1 MGVPKVAITIRKMI
15 KKDMNIVQD
24 IAITTW
30 HATYSSIIAGALK
43 HHYLKKAYSN
53 QMMKQRLKQPYF
65 FVAEFNGDVVGLAQ
79 FTVADKHGMTEL
91 VAIYLYPEYQG
102 KGIGSA
108 FLEKGIEYLEHAN
121 EIQLNVEKDN
131 RQGRRFYEAKG
142 FIVID
147 EYEEDFAGHILNTIR
162 MSLKI

>member
-1 MGVPKVAITIRKMI
+1 MAVTIRKMI
-15 KKDMNIVQD
+15 KKDKSTVQD

-30 HATYSSIIAGALK
+30 HATYTGIIPRDIQDDF
-43 HHYLKKAYSN
+43 LKKAYSHH
-53 QMMKQRLKQPYF
+53 MMIQRLKQPYF
-65 FVAEFNGDVVGLAQ
+65 FVAEYNGDFVGLVQ
-79 FTVADKHGMTEL
+79 FRVPDKHGMTEL
-91 VAIYLYPEYQG
+91 AAIYLYPEYQG

-131 RQGRRFYEAKG
+131 DKGRRFYEAKG
-142 FIVID
+142 FVVIY